1 MEITLNNR
9 KEIFEGHDSL
19 TVEQILE
26 LKSFTFR
33 LLVIKINDTLVP
45 KDKYQETIVY
55 DGDHLTVLH
64 LISGG

>member
-45 KDKYQETIVY
+45 KDKYQETIVN